1 MNRINL
7 WNVIVV
13 QLYEAFR
20 FMHDQY
26 DFPKQKKGTLRALE
40 LCCIRKFL
48 FAVMILVLAVE
59 DSDGNEPLHLL

>member
-26 DFPKQKKGTLRALE
+26 DFPKPKKRALYVP
-40 LCCIRKFL
+40 LSYVV
-48 FAVMILVLAVE
+48 FA
-59 DSDGNEPLHLL
+59 SFYSLL